1 MPTFRYK
8 TLAQENAPS
17 EGTIVAGNRR
27 EALQRLIANGQHP
40 LDLQQEAGAQN
51 GKGRGFRFGRKAIR
65 LATINRQLATLS
77 GSGVPIVKSLNV
89 LIEQHKDPKAKQVLT
104 DIREAIQSGSTF
116 AEALGAHPRIFPKL
130 MTSMVA
136 VGERGGTL
144 DTELL
149 ELSELYEREE
159 SLKGEVLA
167 AVAYPMLVLVAGL
180 VSAVVLLVFFV
191 PMLEEMFTDFGQD
204 LPVPT
209 RILLWI
215 SHFMTDY
222 RWLLMAAVLL
232 IAVSCKFALR
242 NENVRLVL
250 DEWKLRIPVFG
261 TLARTLAVARLSRL
275 LGTLTHGGISIVEAL
290 DIVRPAVGNDAIAAT
305 VRDMTVRVRTGES
318 LAALMKESDVFPPL
332 SVQMVAVGE
341 ETGHLDEMLLSVAE
355 AYDRETLAATRVM
368 TSLLAPAL
376 ILFVAAI
383 VGFIVVSMMLPIFQL
398 STVLR

>member
-191 PMLEEMFTDFGQD
+191 PMSEFPDLSGVRGTTFGFDLGGQIDGTGSVDTSGVEGPDFGLGSLFAPPPGPPLFTD
-204 LPVPT
+204 PP
-209 RILLWI
+209 
-215 SHFMTDY
+215 
-222 RWLLMAAVLL
+222 
-232 IAVSCKFALR
+232 
-242 NENVRLVL
+242 
-250 DEWKLRIPVFG
+250 PVFMPP
-261 TLARTLAVARLSRL
+261 
-275 LGTLTHGGISIVEAL
+275 GG
-290 DIVRPAVGNDAIAAT
+290 
-305 VRDMTVRVRTGES
+305 
-318 LAALMKESDVFPPL
+318 
-332 SVQMVAVGE
+332 
-341 ETGHLDEMLLSVAE
+341 
-355 AYDRETLAATRVM
+355 
-368 TSLLAPAL
+368 
-376 ILFVAAI
+376 
-383 VGFIVVSMMLPIFQL
+383 
-398 STVLR
+398 